1 MQMETKILYLPL
13 DERPCNYDFAKR
25 IADCSGQ
32 IKLLRP
38 DLSAMGRKKV
48 PADFKKIRQFLVG
61 KAQEAQACILS
72 LDALLYGG
80 IVPSR
85 LHSLSFEELKARL
98 CVVDEIKAANPH
110 VKIYAF
116 ALIMR
121 CPSYSSADEEPDYY
135 ETCGRE
141 IFLTGQVKH
150 KRELGLLSGE
160 EAEQLLNEY
169 SKKTGEYLADFENR
183 RKINLSVLVEIL
195 KMAGGKIDFLV
206 IPQDDSSPYGYT
218 TRDRETLFEI
228 IKANNLKQVAA
239 YPGADEVGMTLLSRA
254 LTEIK
259 GKKPKI
265 KCVYATE
272 EARSLIP
279 LYEDR
284 ELEKTLLSQIETA
297 GCELC
302 GCEAD
307 ITLYL
312 NYPAYLPQEVNGK
325 TGDGYK
331 KRNMPYFIQKIANS
345 IKAGEIAA
353 VADGA
358 FCNGGDV
365 EFIKELSVEADLFG
379 LSSYAGWN
387 TSSNTI
393 GTAICQAVFVYFYG
407 KNEAQNKFLAERF
420 YEDIGYCAHTRAF
433 MCKEILPGMGL
444 GYFNAG
450 DSCGKV
456 AALVK
461 EETYAFIKE
470 LLPEVASRYVIDKC
484 FMPWARMFEV
494 GLTVKKRDTT

>member
-1 MQMETKILYLPL
+1 MEIKILYLPL

-25 IADCSGQ
+25 IADCSGK
-32 IKLLRP
+32 IELLRP
-38 DLSAMGRKKV
+38 DLSIMGRKKV
-48 PADFKKIRQFLVG
+48 PADFKKIREFLLG
-61 KAQEAQACILS
+61 NAAKAQACILS

-85 LHSLSFEELKARL
+85 LHHLSLEELKARL
-98 CVVDEIKAANPH
+98 CVIDEIKAINPS

-135 ETCGRE
+135 EICGEE

-150 KRELGLLSGE
+150 KRELGLLGRE
-160 EAEQLLNEY
+160 EAEKLLNGY
-169 SKKTGEYLADFENR
+169 SEKTGEYLADFENR
-183 RKINLSVLVEIL
+183 RKINLSLLVEIL
-195 KMAGGKIDFLV
+195 KKAGKKIDFLV

-228 IKANNLKQVAA
+228 IRANNLKQVAA

-254 LTEIK
+254 VTEIQ

-272 EARSLIP
+272 EARNLIP

-284 ELEKTLLSQIETA
+284 ELEKTLLCQIDTA
-297 GCELC
+297 GCELS

-312 NYPAYLPQEVNGK
+312 NYPAYSPEEADGNPG
-325 TGDGYK
+325 GGYK
-331 KRNMPYFIQKIANS
+331 KRNMTEFIRKIANG
-345 IKAGEIAA
+345 IKDGEIAA

-365 EFIKELSVEADLFG
+365 EFVKALSEKADLFG

-393 GTAICQAVFVYFYG
+393 GTAICQAVFVFFYG

-420 YEDIGYCAHTRAF
+420 YEDIGYCAHTRAY
-433 MCKEILPGMGL
+433 MCKEVLPGLGL
-444 GYFNAG
+444 GYFDAG
-450 DSCGKV
+450 ESCGKV
-456 AALVK
+456 AELVK
-461 EETYAFIKE
+461 KETDAFIEK
-470 LLPEVASRYVIDKC
+470 LLPEVASRYAIDRC

-494 GLTVKKRDTT
+494 GLTVKKRD

>member
-1 MQMETKILYLPL
+1 MKTDILYLPL

-32 IKLLRP
+32 IELLRP
-38 DLSAMGRKKV
+38 DLSIMGRKKI
-48 PADFKKIRQFLVG
+48 PADFQKIREFLLG
-61 KAQEAQACILS
+61 NAAKAQACILS

-85 LHSLSFEELKARL
+85 LHSLSLDKLKLRL
-98 CVVDEIKAANPH
+98 GVIDEIKAANPAI
-110 VKIYAF
+110 KIYAF

-141 IFLTGQVKH
+141 IFLTGQIKH
-150 KRELGLLSGE
+150 KRELGLVSEE
-160 EAEQLLNEY
+160 EAERLLACYFE
-169 SKKTGEYLADFENR
+169 KTGEHLADYENR
-183 RKINLSVLVEIL
+183 RKVNLSALAEVL
-195 KMAGGKIDFLV
+195 KMAGDKIDFLV

-218 TRDRETLFEI
+218 TRDREELFEI

-254 LTEIK
+254 VTEIN

-272 EARSLIP
+272 KARKLIP

-284 ELEKTLLSQIETA
+284 ELEKTLLCQIEAA
-297 GCELC
+297 GLELSDSQ
-302 GCEAD
+302 AD

-312 NYPAYLPQEVNGK
+312 NYPAYSPEEVNGAA
-325 TGDGYK
+325 GSGYEE
-331 KRNMPYFIQKIANS
+331 RNMPEFIEKIANG
-345 IKAGEIAA
+345 IKAGGVTA

-365 EFIKELSVEADLFG
+365 GFIKALSEKTDLFK

-393 GTAICQAVFVYFYG
+393 GTAICQAVFVFFYG
-407 KNEAQNKFLAERF
+407 KNEAQDKFLAERF

-433 MCKEILPGMGL
+433 MCKEVLPGLGL
-444 GYFNAG
+444 GYFDAG
-450 DSCGKV
+450 GVCGKV
-456 AALVK
+456 ADLVK
-461 EETYAFIKE
+461 EETDAFIKK
-470 LLPEVASRYVIDKC
+470 LLPQVASRYVIDSC

-494 GLTVKKRDTT
+494 GLTVKKRDNT

>member
-1 MQMETKILYLPL
+1 METKILYLPL

-25 IADCSGQ
+25 IADCSGK
-32 IKLLRP
+32 IELLRP
-38 DLSAMGRKKV
+38 DLSAMGRKKI
-48 PADFKKIRQFLVG
+48 PADFKKIREFLVG
-61 KAQEAQACILS
+61 RAREAQVCILS

-85 LHSLSFEELKARL
+85 LHSINLEELRARL
-98 CVVDEIKAANPH
+98 RVVDEIKAANPSI
-110 VKIYAF
+110 KIYAF

-141 IFLTGQVKH
+141 IFLTGQAKH
-150 KRELGLLSGE
+150 KRELGLLGE
-160 EAEQLLNEY
+160 EDAEKLLNEY
-169 SKKTGEYLADFENR
+169 SEKTGEYLADFENR
-183 RKINLSVLVEIL
+183 RKINLSMLVEIL
-195 KMAGGKIDFLV
+195 KKAGDKIDFIV

-218 TRDRETLFEI
+218 ARDREALFEI
-228 IKANNLKQVAA
+228 IKANNLQQVAA

-254 LTEIK
+254 ITEIE

-284 ELEKTLLSQIETA
+284 ELEKTLLSQIDTA
-297 GCELC
+297 GCELS
-302 GCEAD
+302 GGEAD

-312 NYPAYLPQEVNGK
+312 NYPAYSPQEVNGN
-325 TGDGYK
+325 TDDGYK
-331 KRNMPYFIQKIANS
+331 KRNMPLFIQKIANG
-345 IKAGEIAA
+345 IKECGVVA

-365 EFIKELSVEADLFG
+365 EFIEALSQKADLFG

-393 GTAICQAVFVYFYG
+393 GTAICQAVSVFFYG

-433 MCKEILPGMGL
+433 MCTEVLPALGL
-444 GYFNAG
+444 GYFDAG

-461 EETYAFIKE
+461 EETNAFIKK
-470 LLPEVASRYVIDKC
+470 LLPKVASRYVIDKC

-494 GLTVKKRDTT
+494 GLTVKKRDDA